1 MKAKLALTATLLALA
16 CVPAL
21 RADKEEKDH
30 KHEHKEAGP
39 NGGRVLHSVE
49 PHCEFFVM
57 ADRKLQITFL
67 GEDGKAIAPAGQ
79 TVSAVGGE
87 RSKPTKFAFAKTG
100 NALVSDV
107 PLPEGNKLPLVLT
120 IKTAPDAKAVVEK
133 LAVDLSNC
141 PSCEYKEYACTCDHE
156 H

>member
-100 NALVSDV
+100 NALISVRWIDTSKGEEEAPNV
-107 PLPEGNKLPLVLT
+107 RCRLVARE
-120 IKTAPDAKAVVEK
+120 IKKA
-133 LAVDLSNC
+133 
-141 PSCEYKEYACTCDHE
+141 
-156 H
+156 